1 MVSIELS
8 EGAGRVWAAARPPVR
23 LVWRARP
30 IPCRLVARW
39 PSHNHGE
46 QSRRPATYRSA
57 RRLRLRAHWRL
68 TPGSAATRRQL
79 GASARGPSGL
89 DGAVLPWSPP
99 GRTDSRREMNQES
112 HRPVELAHPRCW
124 RCFHDLRVPASPTRT
139 VEHARGYRRRSTTA
153 TANAIIY
160 TNAAETLDDVD
171 PNIACE
177 RSRRRPSLAQRYRK
191 RIQRYLKRI
200 RYRTRAR
207 KARQRRQPLAVLD
220 YRDHLSAARPTPDG
234 TSRTRPDPRS
244 NYRAGFEVRTS
255 AVPPLR

>member
-191 RIQRYLKRI
+191 RIPVPQADQVQNSRPQGPTTPTTAGSPRLPRP
-200 RYRTRAR
+200 
-207 KARQRRQPLAVLD
+207 PLGREANAG
-220 YRDHLSAARPTPDG
+220 RDVADP
-234 TSRTRPDPRS
+234 PRS
-244 NYRAGFEVRTS
+244 AVELQSRVRS
-255 AVPPLR
+255 PH